1 MRRLMAH
8 RDARIYL
15 LGQVVSVFGDSLL
28 TLAMAIWVKTLTG
41 SNSAA
46 GFVYFFFAAA
56 SLFAPAAGL
65 LVDRL
70 RRRRLLVVTNAVT
83 AIAVLTLLLVDD
95 AGQVWLIDLVMFAY
109 GLSWTVL
116 SPAQSALLT
125 DLLPDD
131 LLADANGALRTAQES
146 LRLVGPLAGAGLFAA
161 VGAHPIVIIDAI
173 TFVVP
178 IICLLAL
185 RTDEPTRQPLTQ
197 HWRDQMIAGITHV
210 WRTSP
215 LRQAVI
221 AAASAATVIG
231 FDETIIFAV
240 ATNGLD
246 RTPSFVGVLISI
258 QGAGAVLGG
267 PTAAALIRR
276 MGEGRLMG
284 LALVISAAGAALQIP
299 PSLPSVTA
307 GVALIGVS
315 FPWLV
320 IALVTLVQRSTPSHL
335 QGRAYSAAATLITVP
350 QTLSIA
356 VGAALI
362 GVTGYQPLLAI
373 IAAVSVLAAI
383 YLLSRPAQ
391 RGTTRTARH
400 DPNSEAR
407 PRTARHD
414 PNRII
419 AGAVKRPRRVLLVD
433 RLGPHGGHAATET
446 DRRKWRQPTSEVEE
460 FRDIQRQWE

>member
-1 MRRLMAH
+1 VRRLFAH

-41 SNSAA
+41 STSAA
-46 GFVYFFFAAA
+46 GFVFFFFAAA
-56 SLFAPAAGL
+56 SLFAPVAGL

-70 RRRRLLVVTNAVT
+70 RRRRVLIATNALS
-83 AIAVLTLLLVDD
+83 AGAVLLLLLVDD
-95 AGQVWLIDLVMFAY
+95 ASQVWLIDVVMFAY

-125 DLLPDD
+125 DLLPAD

-146 LRLVGPLAGAGLFAA
+146 LRLVGPLAGAGLFTAF
-161 VGAHPIVIIDAI
+161 GAHPIVIIDAV
-173 TFVVP
+173 TFAVP
-178 IICLLAL
+178 IICLLVL
-185 RTDEPTRQPLTQ
+185 RVVEPIPQPVTQ
-197 HWRDQMIAGITHV
+197 HWREQMIAGITHV
-210 WRTSP
+210 WRTTP
-215 LRQAVI
+215 IRHAVI

-267 PTAAALIRR
+267 PTAAPLIRR

-284 LALVISAAGAALQIP
+284 VALVVSAAGAALQMP
-299 PSLPSVTA
+299 PFLPSVTA
-307 GVALIGVS
+307 GVLLIGVS

-320 IALVTLVQRSTPSHL
+320 IALVTLVQRSTAPHL
-335 QGRAYSAAATLITVP
+335 QGRAYSATATLITVP
-350 QTLSIA
+350 QTGSIA

-362 GVTGYQPLLAI
+362 GVTGYRPLLAI
-373 IAAVSVLAAI
+373 ITTVSVLAAI
-383 YLLSRPAQ
+383 YLLSRPEQ
-391 RGTTRTARH
+391 RGHGPSGLVASAVQGGTA
-400 DPNSEAR
+400 E
-407 PRTARHD
+407 
-414 PNRII
+414 
-419 AGAVKRPRRVLLVD
+419 GK
-433 RLGPHGGHAATET
+433 
-446 DRRKWRQPTSEVEE
+446 
-460 FRDIQRQWE
+460 

>member
-1 MRRLMAH
+1 MRRLLAH

-41 SNSAA
+41 STSAA
-46 GFVYFFFAAA
+46 GFVFFFFAAA
-56 SLFAPAAGL
+56 SVFAPAAGL

-83 AIAVLTLLLVDD
+83 AIAVLLLLLVDD

-125 DLLPDD
+125 DLLPAD

-185 RTDEPTRQPLTQ
+185 RVAEPIPQPVTQ

-210 WRTSP
+210 WRTTQ
-215 LRQAVI
+215 LRQAII
-221 AAASAATVIG
+221 AVASAATVIG

-267 PTAAALIRR
+267 PTAAPLIRR
-276 MGEGRLMG
+276 MGERHLMG
-284 LALVISAAGAALQIP
+284 VALVISAAGAALQIP
-299 PSLPSVTA
+299 PFLPSVAA
-307 GVALIGVS
+307 GVVLIGVS

-320 IALVTLVQRSTPSHL
+320 IALITLVQRSTPSHL

-350 QTLSIA
+350 QTVSIA
-356 VGAALI
+356 IGAALI

-373 IAAVSVLAAI
+373 VAAVSVLAAI
-383 YLLSRPAQ
+383 YLLSRPEQ
-391 RGTTRTARH
+391 RANDPTR
-400 DPNSEAR
+400 
-407 PRTARHD
+407 
-414 PNRII
+414 RIT
-419 AGAVKRPRRVLLVD
+419 GAVQ
-433 RLGPHGGHAATET
+433 GGTAEG
-446 DRRKWRQPTSEVEE
+446 K
-460 FRDIQRQWE
+460 